1 VERALKEEPF
11 NGAYLDSLGWIYFK
25 ENKLA
30 EAETTLR
37 KALQREGHDA
47 TIHSHLGD
55 LYAKTGRADLAA
67 EEWEKS
73 LAEWRRALPADV
85 ESDKIAEV
93 EKRLGKVK
101 HRVAQKSSS
110 QDAKPQ

>member
-1 VERALKEEPF
+1 
-11 NGAYLDSLGWIYFK
+11 
-25 ENKLA
+25 
-30 EAETTLR
+30 
-37 KALQREGHDA
+37 
-47 TIHSHLGD
+47 
-55 LYAKTGRADLAA
+55 
-67 EEWEKS
+67 
-73 LAEWRRALPADV
+73 V